1 MPAVSPSD
9 VETIKTVTMASI
21 NLGPL
26 CLAGDAMNDFMSRN
40 WEVVFQ
46 ELKPVVDQAISAI
59 LTDVASKVF
68 DRFPFAEL
76 FPAS

>member
-1 MPAVSPSD
+1 
-9 VETIKTVTMASI
+9 
-21 NLGPL
+21 
-26 CLAGDAMNDFMSRN
+26 MNDFMSRN